1 MEFHSVWLI
10 VGGLLF
16 FFFFRFI
23 YFWLHWVFIAARG
36 LSLVAESMGYTV
48 VVELRLLTVVAS
60 LAVEPR
66 L

>member
-1 MEFHSVWLI
+1 MYLWL
-10 VGGLLF
+10 L
-16 FFFFRFI
+16 
-23 YFWLHWVFIAARG
+23 WVFIAARG

>member
-1 MEFHSVWLI
+1 MYLWL
-10 VGGLLF
+10 
-16 FFFFRFI
+16 R
-23 YFWLHWVFIAARG
+23 WVFIAARG

>member
-1 MEFHSVWLI
+1 MYLWL
-10 VGGLLF
+10 
-16 FFFFRFI
+16 R
-23 YFWLHWVFIAARG
+23 WVFIAARG

-48 VVELRLLTVVAS
+48 VAELRLLTVVAS